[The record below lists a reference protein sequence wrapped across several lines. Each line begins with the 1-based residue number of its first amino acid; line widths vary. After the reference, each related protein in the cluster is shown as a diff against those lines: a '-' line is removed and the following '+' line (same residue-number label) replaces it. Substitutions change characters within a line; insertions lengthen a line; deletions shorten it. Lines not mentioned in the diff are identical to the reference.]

1 MTRATPIGT
10 LSLETNTHKGVRCV
24 PEKES
29 KAVAEQRGRER
40 KRKGRAGGKEEII
53 IRKARGGEEMERP
66 GPDRE
71 RGVSHSVRYHRS
83 FLSLC
88 MVFSL
93 FPHQTV
99 LFVSSWTCNWISL
112 N

>member
-1 MTRATPIGT
+1 MCTREGEQ
-10 LSLETNTHKGVRCV
+10 SSCR
-24 PEKES
+24 
-29 KAVAEQRGRER
+29 AERERER

-66 GPDRE
+66 GPDRG

-93 FPHQTV
+93 FPASNGP
-99 LFVSSWTCNWISL
+99 LRIKL
-112 N
+112 DL